1 MRNVVSFG
9 EVLEAADRLPGEE
22 QEMLLQILRQR
33 LLERRR
39 EELRRDVRSA
49 LNEFKEGRGQPA
61 TPDELM
67 SEILS

>member
-39 EELRRDVRSA
+39 EELGRDVRSA
-49 LNEFKEGRGQPA
+49 LNEFKKGQCQPA
-61 TPDELM
+61 MPEELM
-67 SEILS
+67 EEVY